1 MLTARYWAHWRKC
14 LGTINYKMLKM
25 LWEPGFLYIVCS
37 EVVRAWA
44 SFTCFT
50 FSSIGQELVGCLLG
64 VGVVVL
70 GLVLLVCFVL
80 SVTDLSFWSSCLT
93 MTTLAQLHDC
103 HSCNDERSIVQK
115 KILQWLS
122 WWLHWLVRFGF
133 GFHLCHAGSNGTQG
147 RTALYLGDRLNENP
161 AVLLKFWGNSW
172 PLTAEPR
179 DPPEQG
185 DEEVAWRTYYKVEEM
200 IWEALWAR
208 RFYHFCEDF
217 HRLFFVCFLVL
228 VGFVFGLLVLFCF
241 LSRWKDSCK

>member
-1 MLTARYWAHWRKC
+1 MKNRWITLMLTARYWAHWRKC

-115 KILQWLS
+115 KSSSDWVDGYIDW
-122 WWLHWLVRFGF
+122 F
-133 GFHLCHAGSNGTQG
+133 A
-147 RTALYLGDRLNENP
+147 
-161 AVLLKFWGNSW
+161 
-172 PLTAEPR
+172 
-179 DPPEQG
+179 
-185 DEEVAWRTYYKVEEM
+185 
-200 IWEALWAR
+200 
-208 RFYHFCEDF
+208 
-217 HRLFFVCFLVL
+217 LVL
-228 VGFVFGLLVLFCF
+228 DSTCVMLGPMELKAGLPSTSVTGLMKTL
-241 LSRWKDSCK
+241 LSC